1 MIKTD
6 GIDHVVLFVK
16 DYERAKQFYSDLL
29 GMTVHHEQPIGGFLN
44 AGPGHLLAL
53 FQKERMHSWDE
64 GRPGYHDARDV
75 IGGSEFNRV
84 SLTTDSGTRD
94 SVKAERAKESKCT
107 AVPMTLRASTLKT
120 WTGIPYGSTS
130 ARWTTLPI
138 LARLP
143 RPALPQHT

>member
-16 DYERAKQFYSDLL
+16 DYARAKKFYSDVL
-29 GMTVHHEQPIGGFLN
+29 GMTVHHEQAIGGFLN

-64 GRPGYHDARDV
+64 GRPRYHDARDV

-84 SLTTDSGTRD
+84 SLTTDTGTRE
-94 SVKAERAKESKCT
+94 SVKAEIESKG
-107 AVPMTLRASTLKT
+107 VKVHSRSDDPE
-120 WTGIPYGSTS
+120 GIYFEDLDGH
-130 ARWTTLPI
+130 PI
-138 LARLP
+138 RLYVGKMDY
-143 RPALPQHT
+143 PAHPGTFV

>member
-16 DYERAKQFYSDLL
+16 DYERAKKFYSDVL
-29 GMTVHHEQPIGGFLN
+29 GMTVHHEQAIGGFLN

-64 GRPGYHDARDV
+64 GRPRYHDARDV

-84 SLTTDSGTRD
+84 SLTTDSGTRE
-94 SVKAERAKESKCT
+94 SVKAEIESKG
-107 AVPMTLRASTLKT
+107 VKVHSRSDDPEGLYFEDLD
-120 WTGIPYGSTS
+120 GH
-130 ARWTTLPI
+130 PI
-138 LARLP
+138 RLYVGKMDY
-143 RPALPQHT
+143 PAHPGTFV